1 MPEDA
6 EIGPVHTNASNHWYD
21 RPAVDNLRQGD
32 LFIGLTAFW
41 FPEDLPPEPA
51 RSKQLLAGQRA
62 GNWIVASPSCD
73 LDTARV
79 TQALLVEVIE
89 ASPENVWGANSK
101 QYHQILEVLRRDLDP
116 SKFLFPPH
124 DDVDLPLSFAH
135 VRNQTLLPIRYLQAQ
150 ISRRMLRLKHPFR
163 EKFGNWIGSRF
174 SDVGPENDTLLPKYY
189 DKGVFPP
196 HILRA
201 NEDLEAGD

>member
-1 MPEDA
+1 MPEDV
-6 EIGPVHTNASNHWYD
+6 EIGPALTKASNHWYD
-21 RPAVDNLRQGD
+21 RPTVENLRQGD

-41 FPEDLPPEPA
+41 LPEDLSLEPA
-51 RSKQLLAGQRA
+51 RSDQFLAGQRA

-89 ASPENVWGANSK
+89 ASPENVWGANTK
-101 QYHQILEVLRRDLDP
+101 QYSQTLEVLRRDLDP
-116 SKFLFPPH
+116 SKFLLPSH
-124 DDVDLPLSFAH
+124 SDVDLPLSFAH
-135 VRNQTLLPIRYLQAQ
+135 VRDQVLLPINYLQSQ

-174 SDVGPENDTLLPKYY
+174 SDVGPENYTLLPKYY

-196 HILRA
+196 HVLRA
-201 NEDLEAGD
+201 NEDTEAGD